1 LGAGSCR
8 IPALAQATLG
18 NGGTLMVGL
27 TLLSPWR
34 LVLLVLPAALLVLA
48 VVSARRQPKRTVK
61 FSSLDLFDGLVVR
74 PSTAK
79 QVLPVALIALA
90 MCAGVVGAA
99 RPAYEETDKSEKA
112 VVVLAI
118 DVSLSMSATDVA
130 PSRIEVAKKS
140 AIRFVDN
147 APADALI
154 GVVAFD
160 STAQQIISAT
170 DNRDALRRV
179 ISRLEPGTGTAI
191 GEAIFASLDTISAAA
206 TDAGD
211 GDKAVGTIILLSD
224 GTTTTGRPDN
234 EAAAAAQARGVK
246 VNTIAFGTPDGTV
259 VTPDGQTVPVPP
271 DEQALKNIAD
281 TARGKSFT
289 ATTED
294 ALSKIYDSL
303 GSAIVR
309 KVVMREASG
318 LFALAAVLL
327 IFVASVLS
335 LRWFRRLV

>member
-1 LGAGSCR
+1 M
-8 IPALAQATLG
+8 T
-18 NGGTLMVGL
+18 GL

-34 LVLLVLPAALLVLA
+34 LSLLVLPLALIVLS
-48 VVSARRQPKRTVK
+48 VVDVRRKPKQRVR
-61 FSSLDLFDGLVVR
+61 FSSLELFDDLVVS
-74 PSTAK
+74 PSRLK
-79 QVLPVALIALA
+79 QILPTGFVVLA
-90 MCAGVVGAA
+90 MCAGVVAAA
-99 RPAYEETDKSEKA
+99 RPAYEETDKTEKA
-112 VVVLAI
+112 VVALAI

-147 APADALI
+147 APADTLI

-170 DNRDALRRV
+170 DNRDAIRRV

-191 GEAIFASLDTISAAA
+191 GEAIFASLDTIASAADV
-206 TDAGD
+206 TDAE
-211 GDKAVGTIILLSD
+211 KSVGTIILLSD

-246 VNTIAFGTPDGTV
+246 VNTIAFGTADGTV

-271 DEQALKNIAD
+271 DEQALQNIAD
-281 TARGKSFT
+281 IARGKSFT

-294 ALSKIYDSL
+294 ALTKIYESL

-309 KVVMREASG
+309 KTLMKEASG
-318 LFALAAVLL
+318 LFALVAVVLLFLAAV
-327 IFVASVLS
+327 VSQ
-335 LRWFRRLV
+335 RWFRRLL

>member
-1 LGAGSCR
+1 V
-8 IPALAQATLG
+8 T
-18 NGGTLMVGL
+18 GL

-34 LVLLVLPAALLVLA
+34 LSLLVLPLALIVLS
-48 VVSARRQPKRTVK
+48 VVDVRRKPKQRVR
-61 FSSLDLFDGLVVR
+61 FSSLELFDDLVVSPSRLKQILPTGLVV
-74 PSTAK
+74 
-79 QVLPVALIALA
+79 LA
-90 MCAGVVGAA
+90 MCAGVVAAA
-99 RPAYEETDKSEKA
+99 RPAYEETDKTEKA
-112 VVVLAI
+112 VVALAI

-147 APADALI
+147 APADTLI

-170 DNRDALRRV
+170 DNRDAIRRV

-191 GEAIFASLDTISAAA
+191 GEAIFASLDTIASAADE
-206 TDAGD
+206 TDA
-211 GDKAVGTIILLSD
+211 DKSAGTIILLSD

-234 EAAAAAQARGVK
+234 EAAAAAHARGVK
-246 VNTIAFGTPDGTV
+246 VNTIALGTADGTV

-271 DEQALKNIAD
+271 DEQALQNIAD
-281 TARGKSFT
+281 IARGKSFT

-294 ALSKIYDSL
+294 ALTKIYESL

-309 KVVMREASG
+309 KTLTKEASG
-318 LFALAAVLL
+318 LFALAAVVLL
-327 IFVASVLS
+327 FLAAVVSQ
-335 LRWFRRLV
+335 RWFRRLL

>member
-1 LGAGSCR
+1 M
-8 IPALAQATLG
+8 
-18 NGGTLMVGL
+18 NGL

-34 LVLLVLPAALLVLA
+34 LSLLVLPLALIVLS
-48 VVSARRQPKRTVK
+48 VVDVRRKPKQRVR
-61 FSSLDLFDGLVVR
+61 FSSLELFDDLVVSPSRLKQILPTGLVV
-74 PSTAK
+74 
-79 QVLPVALIALA
+79 LA
-90 MCAGVVGAA
+90 MCAGVVAAA
-99 RPAYEETDKSEKA
+99 RPAYEETDKTEKA
-112 VVVLAI
+112 VVALAI

-147 APADALI
+147 APADTLI

-170 DNRDALRRV
+170 DNRDAIRRV

-191 GEAIFASLDTISAAA
+191 GEAIFASLDTIASAADE
-206 TDAGD
+206 TDAE
-211 GDKAVGTIILLSD
+211 KSAGTIILLSD

-246 VNTIAFGTPDGTV
+246 VNTIAFGTADGTV

-271 DEQALKNIAD
+271 DEQALQNIAD
-281 TARGKSFT
+281 IARGKSFT

-294 ALSKIYDSL
+294 ALTKIYESL

-309 KVVMREASG
+309 KTLTKEASG
-318 LFALAAVLL
+318 LFALAAVVLL
-327 IFVASVLS
+327 FLAAVVSQ
-335 LRWFRRLV
+335 RWFRRLL

>member
-1 LGAGSCR
+1 MIA
-8 IPALAQATLG
+8 
-18 NGGTLMVGL
+18 L
-27 TLLSPWR
+27 TLLEPWR
-34 LVLLVLPAALLVLA
+34 LVLLVLPVGLVVFALVDA
-48 VVSARRQPKRTVK
+48 GRKPSRRMR
-61 FSSLDLFDGLVVR
+61 FSSLELFDGLAVR
-74 PSTAK
+74 PSLLK
-79 QVLPVALIALA
+79 QVVPLVLVVLALSAGSIA
-90 MCAGVVGAA
+90 AA

-147 APADALI
+147 APTDTLI

-160 STAQQIISAT
+160 SAAQQIISAT
-170 DNRDALRRV
+170 DNRDAVRRV

-191 GEAIFASLDTISAAA
+191 GEAIFASLDTITTAA
-206 TDAGD
+206 DAGD
-211 GDKAVGTIILLSD
+211 VEKAVGTIILLSD

-281 TARGKSFT
+281 IARGESFT

-294 ALSKIYDSL
+294 ALAKIYDSL
-303 GSAIVR
+303 GSSIVR
-309 KVVMREASG
+309 KTVTREASG
-318 LFALAAVLL
+318 LFALSAVLLVFVAAVL
-327 IFVASVLS
+327 SQRWYRRVL
-335 LRWFRRLV
+335 

>member
-1 LGAGSCR
+1 MIA
-8 IPALAQATLG
+8 
-18 NGGTLMVGL
+18 L
-27 TLLSPWR
+27 TLLEPWR
-34 LVLLVLPAALLVLA
+34 LVLLVLPVGLVVFSLVDA
-48 VVSARRQPKRTVK
+48 GRKPSRRMR
-61 FSSLDLFDGLVVR
+61 FSSLELFDGLAVR
-74 PSTAK
+74 PSRVK
-79 QVLPVALIALA
+79 QSVPLVLVVLALGAGSIA
-90 MCAGVVGAA
+90 AA

-147 APADALI
+147 APVDTLI

-160 STAQQIISAT
+160 SAAQQIISAT
-170 DNRDALRRV
+170 DNRDAVRRV

-191 GEAIFASLDTISAAA
+191 GEAIFASLDTIAAA
-206 TDAGD
+206 ADASGLNDAGD
-211 GDKAVGTIILLSD
+211 ATVGTIILLSD

-281 TARGKSFT
+281 IARGESFT
-289 ATTED
+289 ATTEG
-294 ALSKIYDSL
+294 ALAKIYDSL

-309 KVVMREASG
+309 KTVTREASG
-318 LFALAAVLL
+318 LFALAAVVLMF
-327 IFVASVLS
+327 IAAVLS
-335 LRWFRRLV
+335 QRWYRRVL

>member
-1 LGAGSCR
+1 MTA
-8 IPALAQATLG
+8 
-18 NGGTLMVGL
+18 L

-34 LVLLVLPAALLVLA
+34 LILLVLPLALVVLA
-48 VVSARRQPKRTVK
+48 VVDVRRKPKQRMR
-61 FSSLDLFDGLVVR
+61 FSSLDLFDDLAVAPSRIKQLLPTALVV
-74 PSTAK
+74 
-79 QVLPVALIALA
+79 LA
-90 MCAGVVGAA
+90 MCAGIVAAA
-99 RPAYEETDKSEKA
+99 RPAYEETDRSEKA

-118 DVSLSMSATDVA
+118 DVSLSMSATDVE

-147 APADALI
+147 APADTLV

-160 STAQQIISAT
+160 SAAQQIISAT
-170 DNRDALRRV
+170 DNRDAVRRV

-206 TDAGD
+206 DEVDA
-211 GDKAVGTIILLSD
+211 DKAAGTIILLSD

-246 VNTIAFGTPDGTV
+246 VNTIAFGTPEGTV
-259 VTPDGQTVPVPP
+259 VTPEGETVPVPP
-271 DEQALKNIAD
+271 DEQALQNIAD
-281 TARGKSFT
+281 IARGKSFT

-294 ALSKIYDSL
+294 ALTKIYDSL

-309 KVVMREASG
+309 KTLTKEASG
-318 LFALAAVLL
+318 LFALAAVVLL
-327 IFVASVLS
+327 FFAAVVSQ
-335 LRWFRRLV
+335 RWFRRLL

>member
-1 LGAGSCR
+1 M
-8 IPALAQATLG
+8 I
-18 NGGTLMVGL
+18 GL
-27 TLLSPWR
+27 TLLSPW
-34 LVLLVLPAALLVLA
+34 LLLLLILPLTLI
-48 VVSARRQPKRTVK
+48 VVTVVDVRRKPKQRVR
-61 FSSLDLFDGLVVR
+61 FSSLELFDELAVS
-74 PSTAK
+74 PSRLK
-79 QVLPVALIALA
+79 QVVPTGLLVLA
-90 MCAGVVGAA
+90 MCAGAVAAA
-99 RPAYEETDKSEKA
+99 RPAYEETDKTEKA

-147 APADALI
+147 APADTLI

-160 STAQQIISAT
+160 SAAQQIISAT
-170 DNRDALRRV
+170 DNRDAVRRV

-191 GEAIFASLDTISAAA
+191 GEAIFASLDTITAAA
-206 TDAGD
+206 DEADAE
-211 GDKAVGTIILLSD
+211 KSAGTIILLSD

-246 VNTIAFGTPDGTV
+246 VNTIAFGTADGTV

-271 DEQALKNIAD
+271 DEQALQNIAD
-281 TARGKSFT
+281 IARGNSFA

-294 ALSKIYDSL
+294 ALTKIYDSL

-309 KVVMREASG
+309 KTLMKEASG
-318 LFALAAVLL
+318 LFALVAVVLVFLAAV
-327 IFVASVLS
+327 VSQ
-335 LRWFRRLV
+335 RWFRRLL

>member
-1 LGAGSCR
+1 M
-8 IPALAQATLG
+8 I
-18 NGGTLMVGL
+18 GL

-34 LVLLVLPAALLVLA
+34 LVLLVLPLVLI
-48 VVSARRQPKRTVK
+48 VLTLVDVKRKPKQRMR
-61 FSSLDLFDGLVVR
+61 FSSLELFDDLAVSPSRLKQVVPMCLVV
-74 PSTAK
+74 
-79 QVLPVALIALA
+79 LA
-90 MCAGVVGAA
+90 MCAGAVAAA
-99 RPAYEETDKSEKA
+99 RPAYEETDRSEKA

-160 STAQQIISAT
+160 SAAQQIISAT
-170 DNRDALRRV
+170 ENRDAVRRV

-191 GEAIFASLDTISAAA
+191 GEAIFASLDTIAAA
-206 TDAGD
+206 ADEADAQD
-211 GDKAVGTIILLSD
+211 SAGTIILLSD

-271 DEQALKNIAD
+271 DEQALQNIAD
-281 TARGKSFT
+281 IARGKSFA

-294 ALSKIYDSL
+294 ALTKIYDSL

-309 KVVMREASG
+309 KTLMKEASG
-318 LFALAAVLL
+318 LFALAAVVLL
-327 IFVASVLS
+327 FAAALVSQ
-335 LRWFRRLV
+335 RWFRRLL

>member
-1 LGAGSCR
+1 
-8 IPALAQATLG
+8 
-18 NGGTLMVGL
+18 MFGL
-27 TLLSPWR
+27 TLLAPWR
-34 LVLLVLPAALLVLA
+34 LVFLALPAALVVLVVA
-48 VVSARRQPKRTVK
+48 SAGRRPRRTVK
-61 FSSLDLFDGLVVR
+61 FSSLELFEGLVVR
-74 PSTAK
+74 QSRVK
-79 QVLPVALIALA
+79 QIVPVVLVVLA
-90 MCAGVVGAA
+90 MSAGVVGAA
-99 RPAYEETDKSEKA
+99 RPAYDETDKSEKA

-160 STAQQIISAT
+160 SNAQQIISAT
-170 DNRDALRRV
+170 DNRDAIRRV

-206 TDAGD
+206 DTADAD
-211 GDKAVGTIILLSD
+211 EAVGTIILLSD

-259 VTPDGQTVPVPP
+259 TTPDGQTVPVPP
-271 DEQALKNIAD
+271 DEQALQNIAD
-281 TARGKSFT
+281 TARGKSFS

-294 ALSKIYDSL
+294 ALTKIYDSL

-309 KVVMREASG
+309 KVIVREVSG
-318 LFALAAVLL
+318 WFSLVAVAMV
-327 IFVASVLS
+327 FVAAVLS

>member
-1 LGAGSCR
+1 M
-8 IPALAQATLG
+8 I
-18 NGGTLMVGL
+18 GL

-34 LVLLVLPAALLVLA
+34 LSLLVLPLALIVLS
-48 VVSARRQPKRTVK
+48 VVDVRRKPKQRVR
-61 FSSLDLFDGLVVR
+61 FSSLELFDDLVVSPSRLKQILPTGLVV
-74 PSTAK
+74 
-79 QVLPVALIALA
+79 LA
-90 MCAGVVGAA
+90 MCAGVVAAA
-99 RPAYEETDKSEKA
+99 RPAYEETDKTEKA
-112 VVVLAI
+112 VVALAI

-147 APADALI
+147 APADTLI

-170 DNRDALRRV
+170 DNRDAIRRV

-191 GEAIFASLDTISAAA
+191 GEAIFASLDTIASAADE
-206 TDAGD
+206 TDAE
-211 GDKAVGTIILLSD
+211 KSAGTIILLSD

-246 VNTIAFGTPDGTV
+246 VNTIAFGTADGTV

-271 DEQALKNIAD
+271 DEQALQNIAD
-281 TARGKSFT
+281 IARGKSFT

-294 ALSKIYDSL
+294 ALTKIYESL

-309 KVVMREASG
+309 KTLTKEASG
-318 LFALAAVLL
+318 LFALAAVVLL
-327 IFVASVLS
+327 FLAAVVSQ
-335 LRWFRRLV
+335 RWFRRLL

>member
-1 LGAGSCR
+1 M
-8 IPALAQATLG
+8 
-18 NGGTLMVGL
+18 NGL

-34 LVLLVLPAALLVLA
+34 LSLLVLPLALIVLS
-48 VVSARRQPKRTVK
+48 VVDVRRKPKQRLR
-61 FSSLDLFDGLVVR
+61 FSSLELFDDLVVSPSRLKQILPTGLVV
-74 PSTAK
+74 
-79 QVLPVALIALA
+79 LA
-90 MCAGVVGAA
+90 MCAGVVAAA
-99 RPAYEETDKSEKA
+99 RPAYEETDKTEKA
-112 VVVLAI
+112 VVALAI

-147 APADALI
+147 APADTLI

-170 DNRDALRRV
+170 DNRDAIRRV

-191 GEAIFASLDTISAAA
+191 GEAIFASLDTIASAADE
-206 TDAGD
+206 TDAE
-211 GDKAVGTIILLSD
+211 KSAGTIILLSD

-246 VNTIAFGTPDGTV
+246 VNTIAFGTADGTV

-271 DEQALKNIAD
+271 DEQALQNIAD
-281 TARGKSFT
+281 IARGKSFT

-294 ALSKIYDSL
+294 ALTKIYESL

-309 KVVMREASG
+309 KTLTKEASG
-318 LFALAAVLL
+318 LFALMAVVLLFLAAV
-327 IFVASVLS
+327 VSQ
-335 LRWFRRLV
+335 RWFRRLL

>member
-1 LGAGSCR
+1 
-8 IPALAQATLG
+8 
-18 NGGTLMVGL
+18 
-27 TLLSPWR
+27 
-34 LVLLVLPAALLVLA
+34 
-48 VVSARRQPKRTVK
+48 
-61 FSSLDLFDGLVVR
+61 
-74 PSTAK
+74 
-79 QVLPVALIALA
+79 
-90 MCAGVVGAA
+90 MCAGAVAAA
-99 RPAYEETDKSEKA
+99 RPAYEETDRSEKA

-118 DVSLSMSATDVA
+118 DVSLSMSATDVE

-160 STAQQIISAT
+160 SAAQQIISAT
-170 DNRDALRRV
+170 ENRDAVRRV

-191 GEAIFASLDTISAAA
+191 GEAIFASLDTIAAA
-206 TDAGD
+206 ADEADARD
-211 GDKAVGTIILLSD
+211 SAGTIILLSD

-271 DEQALKNIAD
+271 DEQALQNIAD
-281 TARGKSFT
+281 IARGKSFA

-294 ALSKIYDSL
+294 ALTKIYDSL

-309 KVVMREASG
+309 KTLMKEASG
-318 LFALAAVLL
+318 LFALAAVVLL
-327 IFVASVLS
+327 FVAALVSQ
-335 LRWFRRLV
+335 RWFRRLL

>member
-1 LGAGSCR
+1 MF
-8 IPALAQATLG
+8 ALTF
-18 NGGTLMVGL
+18 
-27 TLLSPWR
+27 LSPWR
-34 LVLLVLPAALLVLA
+34 FVFLALPVALVALA
-48 VVSARRQPKRTVK
+48 VISARRRPNRTVK
-61 FSSLDLFDGLVVR
+61 FSSLELFEGLVVR
-74 PSTAK
+74 QSRAK
-79 QVLPVALIALA
+79 EVVPVALVALA
-90 MCAGVVGAA
+90 MCAGVIGAA

-147 APADALI
+147 APTDTLI

-160 STAQQIISAT
+160 SNAQQIISAT

-179 ISRLEPGTGTAI
+179 ISGLEPGTGTAI

-206 TDAGD
+206 DSSSA
-211 GDKAVGTIILLSD
+211 DKAVGTIILLSD

-271 DEQALKNIAD
+271 DEQALQNIAD
-281 TARGKSFT
+281 TARGKSFS

-294 ALSKIYDSL
+294 ALTKIYDSL

-309 KVVMREASG
+309 KVVTREASG
-318 LFALAAVLL
+318 LFALAAVLVL
-327 IFVASVLS
+327 FLAAVLS

>member
-1 LGAGSCR
+1 M
-8 IPALAQATLG
+8 
-18 NGGTLMVGL
+18 NGL

-34 LVLLVLPAALLVLA
+34 LSLLVLPLALIVLS
-48 VVSARRQPKRTVK
+48 VVDVRRKPKQRVR
-61 FSSLDLFDGLVVR
+61 FSSLELFDDLVVSPSRLKQILPTGLVV
-74 PSTAK
+74 
-79 QVLPVALIALA
+79 LA
-90 MCAGVVGAA
+90 MCAGVVAAA
-99 RPAYEETDKSEKA
+99 RPAYEETDKTEKA
-112 VVVLAI
+112 VVALAI

-147 APADALI
+147 APADTLI

-170 DNRDALRRV
+170 DNRDAIRRV

-191 GEAIFASLDTISAAA
+191 GEAIFASLDTIASAADE
-206 TDAGD
+206 TDTEKSA
-211 GDKAVGTIILLSD
+211 GTIILLSD

-246 VNTIAFGTPDGTV
+246 VNTIAFGTADGTV

-271 DEQALKNIAD
+271 DEQALQNIAD
-281 TARGKSFT
+281 IARGKSFT

-294 ALSKIYDSL
+294 ALTKIYESL

-309 KVVMREASG
+309 KTLTKEASG
-318 LFALAAVLL
+318 LFALAAVVLL
-327 IFVASVLS
+327 FLAAVVSQ
-335 LRWFRRLV
+335 RWFRRLL

>member
-1 LGAGSCR
+1 MIA
-8 IPALAQATLG
+8 
-18 NGGTLMVGL
+18 L
-27 TLLSPWR
+27 TLLEPWR
-34 LVLLVLPAALLVLA
+34 LVLLVLPVGLVVFALVDA
-48 VVSARRQPKRTVK
+48 GRKPSRRMR
-61 FSSLDLFDGLVVR
+61 FSSLDLFDGLAVR
-74 PSTAK
+74 PSFLK
-79 QVLPVALIALA
+79 QVVPLVLVVLALSAGSIA
-90 MCAGVVGAA
+90 AA

-147 APADALI
+147 APTDTLI

-160 STAQQIISAT
+160 SAAQQIISAT
-170 DNRDALRRV
+170 DNRDAVRRV

-191 GEAIFASLDTISAAA
+191 GEAIFASLDTITTAA
-206 TDAGD
+206 DAGD
-211 GDKAVGTIILLSD
+211 VEKAVGTIILLSD

-281 TARGKSFT
+281 IARGESFT

-294 ALSKIYDSL
+294 ALAKIYDSL
-303 GSAIVR
+303 GSSIVR
-309 KVVMREASG
+309 KTLTREASG
-318 LFALAAVLL
+318 LFALSAVLLVFVAAVL
-327 IFVASVLS
+327 SQRWYRRVL
-335 LRWFRRLV
+335 

>member
-1 LGAGSCR
+1 MIS
-8 IPALAQATLG
+8 
-18 NGGTLMVGL
+18 L
-27 TLLSPWR
+27 TLLEPWR
-34 LVLLVLPAALLVLA
+34 LVLLVLPVGLIIFALVDA
-48 VVSARRQPKRTVK
+48 ARRPSRRVR
-61 FSSLDLFDGLVVR
+61 FSSLELFDGLAVR
-74 PSTAK
+74 PSRLK
-79 QVLPVALIALA
+79 QVVPLFLVVLAL
-90 MCAGVVGAA
+90 CAGSFAAA

-147 APADALI
+147 APTDTLI

-160 STAQQIISAT
+160 SAAQQIISAT
-170 DNRDALRRV
+170 DNRDAVRRV

-191 GEAIFASLDTISAAA
+191 GEAIFASLDTITTAA
-206 TDAGD
+206 DAGGFD
-211 GDKAVGTIILLSD
+211 NENDNAVGTIILLSD

-281 TARGKSFT
+281 IARGDSFT

-294 ALSKIYDSL
+294 ALAKIYDSL
-303 GSAIVR
+303 GSSIVR
-309 KVVMREASG
+309 KTVTREASG
-318 LFALAAVLL
+318 LFALSAVLL
-327 IFVASVLS
+327 VFISAVLS
-335 LRWFRRLV
+335 QRWYRRVL

>member
-1 LGAGSCR
+1 M
-8 IPALAQATLG
+8 T
-18 NGGTLMVGL
+18 GL

-34 LVLLVLPAALLVLA
+34 LSLLVLPLALIVLS
-48 VVSARRQPKRTVK
+48 VVDVRRKPKQRVR
-61 FSSLDLFDGLVVR
+61 FSSLELFDDLVVSPSRLKQILPTGLVV
-74 PSTAK
+74 
-79 QVLPVALIALA
+79 LA
-90 MCAGVVGAA
+90 MCAGVVAAA
-99 RPAYEETDKSEKA
+99 RPAYEETDKTEKA
-112 VVVLAI
+112 VVALAI

-147 APADALI
+147 APADTLI

-170 DNRDALRRV
+170 DNRDAIRRV

-191 GEAIFASLDTISAAA
+191 GEAIFASLDTIASAADE
-206 TDAGD
+206 TDAE
-211 GDKAVGTIILLSD
+211 KSAGTIILLSD

-246 VNTIAFGTPDGTV
+246 VNTIAFGTADGTV

-271 DEQALKNIAD
+271 DEQALQNIAD
-281 TARGKSFT
+281 IARGKSFT

-294 ALSKIYDSL
+294 ALTKIYESL

-309 KVVMREASG
+309 KTLMKEASG
-318 LFALAAVLL
+318 LFALVAVVLLFLAAV
-327 IFVASVLS
+327 VSQ
-335 LRWFRRLV
+335 RWFRRLL

>member
-1 LGAGSCR
+1 MIA
-8 IPALAQATLG
+8 
-18 NGGTLMVGL
+18 L
-27 TLLSPWR
+27 TLLEPWR
-34 LVLLVLPAALLVLA
+34 LVLLVLPVGLVVFALVDA
-48 VVSARRQPKRTVK
+48 GRKPSRRMR
-61 FSSLDLFDGLVVR
+61 FSSLELFDGLAVR
-74 PSTAK
+74 PSVLK
-79 QVLPVALIALA
+79 QVVPLVLVVLALSAGSIA
-90 MCAGVVGAA
+90 AA

-147 APADALI
+147 APTDTLI

-160 STAQQIISAT
+160 SAAQQIISAT
-170 DNRDALRRV
+170 DNRDAVRRV

-191 GEAIFASLDTISAAA
+191 GEAIFASLDTITTAA
-206 TDAGD
+206 DAGD
-211 GDKAVGTIILLSD
+211 VEKAVGTIILLSD

-281 TARGKSFT
+281 IARGESFT

-294 ALSKIYDSL
+294 ALAKIYDSL
-303 GSAIVR
+303 GSSIVR
-309 KVVMREASG
+309 KTVTREASG
-318 LFALAAVLL
+318 LFALSAVLLVFVAAVL
-327 IFVASVLS
+327 SQRWYRRVL
-335 LRWFRRLV
+335 

>member
-1 LGAGSCR
+1 V
-8 IPALAQATLG
+8 
-18 NGGTLMVGL
+18 NGL

-34 LVLLVLPAALLVLA
+34 LSLLVLPLALIVLS
-48 VVSARRQPKRTVK
+48 VVDVRRKPKQRVR
-61 FSSLDLFDGLVVR
+61 FSSLELFDDLVVSPSRLKQILPTGLVV
-74 PSTAK
+74 
-79 QVLPVALIALA
+79 LA
-90 MCAGVVGAA
+90 MCAGVVAAA
-99 RPAYEETDKSEKA
+99 RPAYEETDKTEKA
-112 VVVLAI
+112 VVALAI

-147 APADALI
+147 APADTLI

-170 DNRDALRRV
+170 DNRDAIRRV

-191 GEAIFASLDTISAAA
+191 GEAIFASLDTIASAADEA
-206 TDAGD
+206 DA
-211 GDKAVGTIILLSD
+211 DKSAGTIILLSD

-246 VNTIAFGTPDGTV
+246 VNTIAFGTADGTV

-271 DEQALKNIAD
+271 DEQALQNIAD
-281 TARGKSFT
+281 IARGKSFT

-294 ALSKIYDSL
+294 ALTKIYDSL

-309 KVVMREASG
+309 KTLMKEASG
-318 LFALAAVLL
+318 LFALAAVVLL
-327 IFVASVLS
+327 FLAAVVSQ
-335 LRWFRRLV
+335 RWFRRLL

>member
-1 LGAGSCR
+1 MS
-8 IPALAQATLG
+8 
-18 NGGTLMVGL
+18 GL

-34 LVLLVLPAALLVLA
+34 LAFLVLPVALVALA
-48 VVSARRQPKRTVK
+48 LVSASRRPRRTVK
-61 FSSLDLFDGLVVR
+61 FSSLELFEGLVDRQSRV
-74 PSTAK
+74 K
-79 QVLPVALIALA
+79 QIVPVALLALA

-99 RPAYEETDKSEKA
+99 RPAYDETDKSEKA

-147 APADALI
+147 APSDALI

-160 STAQQIISAT
+160 SNAQQIISAT
-170 DNRDALRRV
+170 DNRDAVRRV

-206 TDAGD
+206 DSADA
-211 GDKAVGTIILLSD
+211 DKAVGTIILLSD

-246 VNTIAFGTPDGTV
+246 VDTIAFGTPDGTV

-271 DEQALKNIAD
+271 DEQALQNIAD
-281 TARGKSFT
+281 TARGKSYS

-294 ALSKIYDSL
+294 ALTKIYDSL

-309 KVVMREASG
+309 KLVTREVSG
-318 LFALAAVLL
+318 WFALAAALL
-327 IFVASVLS
+327 AFVAAVLS

>member
-1 LGAGSCR
+1 VIA
-8 IPALAQATLG
+8 
-18 NGGTLMVGL
+18 L
-27 TLLSPWR
+27 TLLEPWR
-34 LVLLVLPAALLVLA
+34 LVLLVLPVGLVVFALVDA
-48 VVSARRQPKRTVK
+48 GRKPSRRMR
-61 FSSLDLFDGLVVR
+61 FSSLDLFDGLAVR
-74 PSTAK
+74 PSFLK
-79 QVLPVALIALA
+79 QVVPLVLVVLALSAGSIA
-90 MCAGVVGAA
+90 AA

-147 APADALI
+147 APTDTLI

-160 STAQQIISAT
+160 SAAQQIISAT
-170 DNRDALRRV
+170 DNRDAVRRV

-191 GEAIFASLDTISAAA
+191 GEAIFASLDTITTAA
-206 TDAGD
+206 DAGD
-211 GDKAVGTIILLSD
+211 VEKAVGTIILLSD

-281 TARGKSFT
+281 IARGESFT

-294 ALSKIYDSL
+294 ALAKIYDSL
-303 GSAIVR
+303 GSSIVR
-309 KVVMREASG
+309 NTVTREASG
-318 LFALAAVLL
+318 LFALSAVLLVFVAAVL
-327 IFVASVLS
+327 SQRWYRRVL
-335 LRWFRRLV
+335 

>member
-1 LGAGSCR
+1 M
-8 IPALAQATLG
+8 I
-18 NGGTLMVGL
+18 GL

-34 LVLLVLPAALLVLA
+34 LVLLVLPLVL
-48 VVSARRQPKRTVK
+48 VVLTIVDIKRKPKLRMR
-61 FSSLDLFDGLVVR
+61 FSSLDLFDELAVSPSRFKQVVPTGLVV
-74 PSTAK
+74 
-79 QVLPVALIALA
+79 LA
-90 MCAGVVGAA
+90 MCAGAIAAA
-99 RPAYEETDKSEKA
+99 RPAYEETDRAEKA

-147 APADALI
+147 APADTLI

-160 STAQQIISAT
+160 SAAQQIISAT
-170 DNRDALRRV
+170 DNRDAVRRV

-191 GEAIFASLDTISAAA
+191 GEAIFAALDTISSAADEA
-206 TDAGD
+206 DAE
-211 GDKAVGTIILLSD
+211 KSAGTIILLSD

-246 VNTIAFGTPDGTV
+246 VNTIAFGTADGTV

-271 DEQALKNIAD
+271 DEQALQNIAD
-281 TARGKSFT
+281 IARGKSFT

-294 ALSKIYDSL
+294 ALTKIYDSL

-309 KVVMREASG
+309 KTITKEASG
-318 LFALAAVLL
+318 LFALVAVLL
-327 IFVASVLS
+327 VFLAAFVSQ
-335 LRWFRRLV
+335 RWFRRLL

>member
-1 LGAGSCR
+1 M
-8 IPALAQATLG
+8 T
-18 NGGTLMVGL
+18 GL

-34 LVLLVLPAALLVLA
+34 LSLLVLPLALIVLS
-48 VVSARRQPKRTVK
+48 VVDVRRKPKQRVR
-61 FSSLDLFDGLVVR
+61 FSSLELFDDLVVSPSRLKQILPTGLVV
-74 PSTAK
+74 
-79 QVLPVALIALA
+79 LA
-90 MCAGVVGAA
+90 MCAGVVAAA
-99 RPAYEETDKSEKA
+99 RPAYEETDKTEKA
-112 VVVLAI
+112 VVALAI

-147 APADALI
+147 APADTLI

-170 DNRDALRRV
+170 DNRDAIRRV

-191 GEAIFASLDTISAAA
+191 GEAIFASLDTIASAADE
-206 TDAGD
+206 TDA
-211 GDKAVGTIILLSD
+211 DKSAGTIILLSD

-246 VNTIAFGTPDGTV
+246 VNTIAFGTADGTV

-271 DEQALKNIAD
+271 DEQALQNIAD
-281 TARGKSFT
+281 IARGKSFT

-294 ALSKIYDSL
+294 ALTKIYESL

-309 KVVMREASG
+309 KTLTKEASG
-318 LFALAAVLL
+318 LFALAAVVLL
-327 IFVASVLS
+327 FLAAVVSQ
-335 LRWFRRLV
+335 RWFRRLL

>member
-1 LGAGSCR
+1 M
-8 IPALAQATLG
+8 I
-18 NGGTLMVGL
+18 GL

-34 LVLLVLPAALLVLA
+34 LSLLVLPLALIVLS
-48 VVSARRQPKRTVK
+48 VVDVRRKPKQRVR
-61 FSSLDLFDGLVVR
+61 FSSLELFDDLVVSPSRLKQILPTGLVV
-74 PSTAK
+74 
-79 QVLPVALIALA
+79 LA
-90 MCAGVVGAA
+90 MCAGVVAAA
-99 RPAYEETDKSEKA
+99 RPAYEETDKTEKA
-112 VVVLAI
+112 VVALAI

-147 APADALI
+147 APADTLI

-170 DNRDALRRV
+170 DNRDAIRRV

-191 GEAIFASLDTISAAA
+191 GEAIFASLDTIASAADEA
-206 TDAGD
+206 DA
-211 GDKAVGTIILLSD
+211 DKSAGTIILLSD

-246 VNTIAFGTPDGTV
+246 VNTIAFGTADGKV

-271 DEQALKNIAD
+271 DEQALQNIAD
-281 TARGKSFT
+281 IARGKSFT

-294 ALSKIYDSL
+294 ALTKIYDSL

-309 KVVMREASG
+309 KTLMKEVSG
-318 LFALAAVLL
+318 LFALAAVVLL
-327 IFVASVLS
+327 FLAAVVSQ
-335 LRWFRRLV
+335 RWFRRLL

>member
-1 LGAGSCR
+1 M
-8 IPALAQATLG
+8 
-18 NGGTLMVGL
+18 NGL

-34 LVLLVLPAALLVLA
+34 LSLLVLPLALIVLS
-48 VVSARRQPKRTVK
+48 VVDVRRKPKQRLR
-61 FSSLDLFDGLVVR
+61 FSSLELFDDLVVSPSRLKQILPTGLVV
-74 PSTAK
+74 
-79 QVLPVALIALA
+79 LA
-90 MCAGVVGAA
+90 MCAGVVAAA
-99 RPAYEETDKSEKA
+99 RPAYEETDKTEKA
-112 VVVLAI
+112 VVALAI

-147 APADALI
+147 APADTLI

-170 DNRDALRRV
+170 DNRDAIRRV

-191 GEAIFASLDTISAAA
+191 GEAIFASLDTIASAADE
-206 TDAGD
+206 TDAE
-211 GDKAVGTIILLSD
+211 KSAGTIILLSD

-246 VNTIAFGTPDGTV
+246 VNTIAFGTADGTV

-271 DEQALKNIAD
+271 DEQALQNIAD
-281 TARGKSFT
+281 IARGKSFT

-294 ALSKIYDSL
+294 ALTKIYDSL

-309 KVVMREASG
+309 KTLMKEASG
-318 LFALAAVLL
+318 LFALAAVVLL
-327 IFVASVLS
+327 FLAAVVSQ
-335 LRWFRRLV
+335 RWFRRLL

>member
-1 LGAGSCR
+1 M
-8 IPALAQATLG
+8 T
-18 NGGTLMVGL
+18 GL

-34 LVLLVLPAALLVLA
+34 LSLLVLPLALIVLS
-48 VVSARRQPKRTVK
+48 VVDVRRKPKQRVR
-61 FSSLDLFDGLVVR
+61 FSSLELFDDLVVSPSRLKQILPTGLVV
-74 PSTAK
+74 
-79 QVLPVALIALA
+79 LA
-90 MCAGVVGAA
+90 MCAGVVAAA
-99 RPAYEETDKSEKA
+99 RPAYEETDKTEKA
-112 VVVLAI
+112 VVALAI

-147 APADALI
+147 APADTLI

-170 DNRDALRRV
+170 DNRDAIRRV

-191 GEAIFASLDTISAAA
+191 GEAIFASLDTIASAADV
-206 TDAGD
+206 TDAE
-211 GDKAVGTIILLSD
+211 KSVGTIILLSD

-246 VNTIAFGTPDGTV
+246 VNTIAFGTADGTV

-271 DEQALKNIAD
+271 DEQALQNIAD
-281 TARGKSFT
+281 IARGKSFT

-294 ALSKIYDSL
+294 ALTKIYESL

-309 KVVMREASG
+309 KTLTKEASG
-318 LFALAAVLL
+318 LFALVAVVLLFLAAV
-327 IFVASVLS
+327 VSQ
-335 LRWFRRLV
+335 RWFRRLL

>member
-1 LGAGSCR
+1 VTA
-8 IPALAQATLG
+8 
-18 NGGTLMVGL
+18 L

-34 LVLLVLPAALLVLA
+34 LILLLLPLALVVLA
-48 VVSARRQPKRTVK
+48 VVDVRRKPKQRMR
-61 FSSLDLFDGLVVR
+61 FSSLDLFDDLAVTPSRIKQLLPTVLVV
-74 PSTAK
+74 
-79 QVLPVALIALA
+79 LA
-90 MCAGVVGAA
+90 MCAGIVAAA

-118 DVSLSMSATDVA
+118 DVSLSMSATDVE

-147 APADALI
+147 APADTLV

-160 STAQQIISAT
+160 SAAQQIISAT
-170 DNRDALRRV
+170 DNRDAVRRV

-206 TDAGD
+206 DEVDA
-211 GDKAVGTIILLSD
+211 DKAAGTIILLSD

-246 VNTIAFGTPDGTV
+246 VNTIAFGTPEGTV
-259 VTPDGQTVPVPP
+259 VTPEGETVPVPP
-271 DEQALKNIAD
+271 DQQALQNIAD
-281 TARGKSFT
+281 IARGKSFT

-294 ALSKIYDSL
+294 ALTKIYDSL

-309 KVVMREASG
+309 KTLTKEASG
-318 LFALAAVLL
+318 LFALAAVVLL
-327 IFVASVLS
+327 FFAAVVSQ
-335 LRWFRRLV
+335 RWFRRLL

>member
-1 LGAGSCR
+1 M
-8 IPALAQATLG
+8 I
-18 NGGTLMVGL
+18 GL

-34 LVLLVLPAALLVLA
+34 LVLLVLPLVL
-48 VVSARRQPKRTVK
+48 VVLTLVDVKRKPKQRMR
-61 FSSLDLFDGLVVR
+61 FSSLELFDDLAVSPSRLKQVVPTSLVV
-74 PSTAK
+74 
-79 QVLPVALIALA
+79 LA
-90 MCAGVVGAA
+90 MCAGAVAAA
-99 RPAYEETDKSEKA
+99 RPAYEETDRSEKA

-118 DVSLSMSATDVA
+118 DVSLSMSATDVE

-140 AIRFVDN
+140 AIRFVDD

-160 STAQQIISAT
+160 SAAQQIISAT
-170 DNRDALRRV
+170 ENRDAVRRV

-191 GEAIFASLDTISAAA
+191 GEAIFASLDTIAAA
-206 TDAGD
+206 ADEADARD
-211 GDKAVGTIILLSD
+211 SAGTIILLSD

-259 VTPDGQTVPVPP
+259 VTPNGQTVPVPP
-271 DEQALKNIAD
+271 DEQALQNIAD
-281 TARGKSFT
+281 IARGKSFA

-294 ALSKIYDSL
+294 ALTKIYDSL

-309 KVVMREASG
+309 KTLMKEASG
-318 LFALAAVLL
+318 LFALAAVVLL
-327 IFVASVLS
+327 FVAALVSQ
-335 LRWFRRLV
+335 RWFRRLL

>member
-1 LGAGSCR
+1 MV
-8 IPALAQATLG
+8 ALTF
-18 NGGTLMVGL
+18 
-27 TLLSPWR
+27 LSAWR
-34 LVLLVLPAALLVLA
+34 LIFLVLPATLVALA
-48 VVSARRQPKRTVK
+48 FVSAKRRPGRTVK
-61 FSSLDLFDGLVVR
+61 FSSLELFEGLVVR
-74 PSTAK
+74 PSRIK
-79 QVLPVALIALA
+79 QALPVALVALA

-147 APADALI
+147 APVDTLI

-160 STAQQIISAT
+160 SNAQQIISAT
-170 DNRDALRRV
+170 DNREALRRV

-206 TDAGD
+206 DTADA
-211 GDKAVGTIILLSD
+211 DKAIGTIILLSD

-271 DEQALKNIAD
+271 DEQALQNIAD
-281 TARGKSFT
+281 TARGKSFS

-294 ALSKIYDSL
+294 ALTKIYDSL
-303 GSAIVR
+303 GSSIVR
-309 KVVMREASG
+309 KVVIREVSG
-318 LFALAAVLL
+318 WFALTAVML
-327 IFVASVLS
+327 IFVAAVLS